1 MKNKSIIFLALLG
14 ALFLTPIAQAA
25 LPGVATLVATN
36 ITATTATLQGSVN
49 PSGAASGA
57 WFAYGLTP
65 DLAIVGIIPNPS
77 FESDTFTTFP
87 GYARDNG
94 GVIAGWVL
102 SDPASV
108 GLNPAGES
116 PFADN
121 GAIPEGANVAF
132 IQSMDNSLNTLS
144 TILTNLT
151 PNGIYEL
158 SFRANCRS
166 GYGTP
171 NPTWQ
176 LSVQAATSFTT
187 SPAVGGNNGYY
198 TNFGIFTASLGT
210 TANLLLGNQT
220 AEDSTIL
227 LDAFSINQATGG
239 INLGNGSANLIAT
252 NQLTGLTPATTYY
265 YRLEATN
272 SSGRTLGTILSFTTA
287 VAVPSVVTQPATSVN
302 PTNAILNGVVG
313 PNGAATQVW
322 FNYGTTTNYG
332 SMTATAILPA
342 STATFS
348 VSNLVLGLT
357 PGKVYHYRVVAAN
370 NAVTNFGSDLTFFSL
385 LAAPQVALPTLALIG
400 SARMTNECHS
410 PYSEQGVG
418 ATSALTAGSAHT
430 LTLQVDGTI
439 AAWGDNTSG
448 QLNIPAGLKNVVALA
463 AGQLHSL
470 ALRSDGTIAA
480 WGNNTY
486 GQLNIPTGLSNVVA
500 IAGGYFHSLALRN
513 DGTVAAWGYNVDGE
527 TTIPAGLSNVVAIA
541 GGRYYS
547 LALRSDGTV
556 IAWGDNTLKLTI
568 PAGLSNVVAIA
579 GGAFHCLALRS
590 DGTVIAWGNNSYGQ
604 LTIPAGLSN
613 VVAIAGGDAYSL
625 ALRSD
630 GTMAAWGDSY
640 FGKTTIPTSISLH
653 CTISGSLNIDTP
665 GIYVLSY
672 SATNFLGAS
681 TITNT
686 RTVVVT
692 DTLPPVITLL
702 GASSLTTPLNA
713 PFIDPGA
720 TALDAC
726 GGSFAIITNSTVNAA
741 QPGTYTVTY
750 RSTDSYGNTATNT
763 RTVVVATVPAISG
776 LGALVIA
783 RNGVTGIRTVTLAA
797 LVNPNGL
804 DTTVNFQYG
813 LSLAYGGTNNAPALP
828 ASFSQSNETFSWD
841 LSAGLTYHWRLVASN
856 SLGTSI
862 SPDQT
867 FNTDTPGGGLPGDL
881 NGDGVVSQSELE
893 AVYASYVT
901 NSPWLYMTNVAG
913 LGGTNVSFTLPNSV
927 AGAYTVQYST
937 NLVNWLPLGPAIP
950 RHLFTDT
957 NAPTVPQRYYR
968 LSYP

>member
-1 MKNKSIIFLALLG
+1 M
-14 ALFLTPIAQAA
+14 
-25 LPGVATLVATN
+25 
-36 ITATTATLQGSVN
+36 
-49 PSGAASGA
+49 
-57 WFAYGLTP
+57 
-65 DLAIVGIIPNPS
+65 
-77 FESDTFTTFP
+77 
-87 GYARDNG
+87 
-94 GVIAGWVL
+94 
-102 SDPASV
+102 
-108 GLNPAGES
+108 GLNPAGGS

-132 IQSMDNSLNTLS
+132 IQSMDNSLNTIS
-144 TILTNLT
+144 TTLTNLT

-158 SFRANCRS
+158 SFRANHRS
-166 GYGTP
+166 GYGTTP
-171 NPTWQ
+171 NPIWQ
-176 LSVQAATSFTT
+176 MSVQAEISFTA

-210 TANLLLGNQT
+210 TANLVLGNQT
-220 AEDSTIL
+220 ADDSTIL

-302 PTNAILNGVVG
+302 PTNAILNGMVS

-348 VSNLVLGLT
+348 VSNLVFSLT
-357 PGKVYHYRVVAAN
+357 PGKVYHYQVVAAN

-400 SARMTNECHS
+400 PARLTNECHS
-410 PYSEQGVG
+410 PYSEQGAG
-418 ATSALTAGSAHT
+418 GTSALTARAAHT
-430 LTLQVDGTI
+430 LALQVDGTV
-439 AAWGDNTSG
+439 AAWGYNGNG
-448 QLNIPAGLKNVVALA
+448 QLNIPTGLRKVVALA

-480 WGNNTY
+480 WGDNTY
-486 GQLNIPTGLSNVVA
+486 GELNIPTGLSNVVAIAGGYFHSLALRNDGTVAGWGYNVDGETTVPAGLSNVVAVAGGRAHSLALRSDGTIAAWGDNLDGELNIPTGLSNVVA

-513 DGTVAAWGYNVDGE
+513 DGTVAAWGDNGNGQLNIPARLSNVVAIAGGYAHSLALCNDG
-527 TTIPAGLSNVVAIA
+527 TVAAWGDNSSGQLNMPAGLSNVVAIA
-541 GGRYYS
+541 GGYAYS
-547 LALRSDGTV
+547 LVLRSDGTV
-556 IAWGDNTLKLTI
+556 AAWGDNESGQLNI
-568 PAGLSNVVAIA
+568 PTGLSNVVAIA
-579 GGAFHCLALRS
+579 AGDFYGLALRG
-590 DGTVIAWGNNSYGQ
+590 DGTLAAWGNNALRQ
-604 LTIPAGLSN
+604 LDIPA
-613 VVAIAGGDAYSL
+613 
-625 ALRSD
+625 
-630 GTMAAWGDSY
+630 
-640 FGKTTIPTSISLH
+640 SIFLH
-653 CTISGSLNIDTP
+653 CTISGSVNTDAP

-686 RTVVVT
+686 RTVVVA
-692 DTLPPVITLL
+692 DTLPPVISLL
-702 GASSLTTPLNA
+702 GPSSLTTPLNA

-726 GGSFAIITNSTVNAA
+726 GGSFAITTDSSTVNVA

-776 LGALVIA
+776 LGALVIS

-813 LSLAYGGTNNAPALP
+813 LSLAYGGTNNASALP
-828 ASFSQSNETFSWD
+828 ATFSPSNETFSLD

-893 AVYASYVT
+893 AVYANYVT

-937 NLVNWLPLGPAIP
+937 NLVNWIPLGPAIP